1 MAVGALLYRW
11 GWDLQS
17 RSRNQNPHKRFLA
30 TSGSHSFRPKHSSRH
45 RTFLVC
51 TARILC
57 CNHPSK
63 SVGNRFCTRCTSDN
77 LYIFSTA
84 FADVSP
90 YDLHTVTPSTH
101 AMPRVSSTIGLAV
114 LIALVMLVGVSLRP
128 QSLSPF
134 DKYAYN
140 SSPSPSAGRAQAVSK
155 AQVFHT
161 SASPPKVVVAQT
173 GLPGPVAQASGL
185 AKAGQAAGKQVGPP
199 PSPEQKPYDYEGPI
213 VIMPD
218 NLEKD
223 IEEYKARKKKE
234 EEKRQK
240 KEKEQK
246 EAAEKKK
253 QEDEKKKKEDAE
265 KKKKE
270 EEKRKEE
277 EKKRK
282 EEEKKKKE
290 EEEAKSREEEQ
301 KLRIQELAGDDS
313 SFNSLKAKVEK
324 FEKELE
330 PLKKDL
336 EAAKKHKEETKKKD
350 EEMRKEKEKEAAK
363 KLSNGLQGDFHK
375 LERAEIKAIVE
386 NPLNYTEAE
395 KTDGGHVAPYGGKVV
410 ILSASNNKTKSEQY
424 MLERAL
430 LNRQEYCNM
439 HGYTC
444 RFINLDQVDDGKHH
458 IVWAKIKAI
467 EMVFETDPEVEW
479 VWWMDTDMII
489 LNPYIELGEHILSDR
504 ALVERLTYG
513 RPIRSA
519 DASFK
524 GEIYHSK
531 GQIEAKDIHLLLT
544 QDFFGIN
551 AGSFFLRKSQFSK
564 FLLDLWYDQHFID
577 KNYVFREQQ
586 ALNHLLRSHKTVLQ
600 HTGLYPQRLF
610 NSYLGNEKDV
620 WKFKEDD
627 LAVHFAGCGS
637 SRTCEDKFSR
647 YMKIRKRVP
656 KEFQVEFP
664 KD

>member
-1 MAVGALLYRW
+1 
-11 GWDLQS
+11 
-17 RSRNQNPHKRFLA
+17 
-30 TSGSHSFRPKHSSRH
+30 
-45 RTFLVC
+45 
-51 TARILC
+51 
-57 CNHPSK
+57 
-63 SVGNRFCTRCTSDN
+63 
-77 LYIFSTA
+77 
-84 FADVSP
+84 
-90 YDLHTVTPSTH
+90 
-101 AMPRVSSTIGLAV
+101 MPRVSSTIGLAIV
-114 LIALVMLVGVSLRP
+114 IALVMLLGVSLRP

-140 SSPSPSAGRAQAVSK
+140 SSPSGRPSAVSKVQALHTSAQAVS
-155 AQVFHT
+155 
-161 SASPPKVVVAQT
+161 T
-173 GLPGPVAQASGL
+173 GIPAPVAQASGL
-185 AKAGQAAGKQVGPP
+185 ASSGKNVGPP
-199 PSPEQKPYDYEGPI
+199 PSPDQKPYGYDGPI

-223 IEEYKARKKKE
+223 IKAYKDRKLKE
-234 EEKRQK
+234 EQKRL
-240 KEKEQK
+240 KE
-246 EAAEKKK
+246 
-253 QEDEKKKKEDAE
+253 EKKKKEDAE

-270 EEKRKEE
+270 QEQ
-277 EKKRK
+277 KKK
-282 EEEKKKKE
+282 DEEKKKKE
-290 EEEAKSREEEQ
+290 QEQKKKEAEKKKAEDDKKKKEEQEAKSREEEQ
-301 KLRIQELAGDDS
+301 KLRIQELADDDKS
-313 SFNSLKAKVEK
+313 YDSLKAKVEK

-336 EAAKKHKEETKKKD
+336 DAAKKHKEDVKKKA
-350 EEMRKEKEKEAAK
+350 EEARKEKEKEAAK
-363 KLSNGLQGDFHK
+363 KLSSGLQGDFHK
-375 LERAEIKAIVE
+375 LERAEIKTIVE
-386 NPLNYTEAE
+386 NPINYTDSE
-395 KTDGGHVAPYGGKVV
+395 KTDGGHVAPYGNKVV
-410 ILSASNNKTKSEQY
+410 ILSASNNKTASEQY

-467 EMVFETDPEVEW
+467 EMVFETDPNVEW

-489 LNPYIELGEHILSDR
+489 LNPYVELGEHLLSDR

-531 GQIEAKDIHLLLT
+531 GEVQANDIHLLLT

-637 SRTCEDKFSR
+637 SNTCKDKFSR
-647 YMKIRKRVP
+647 YMKVRKRVP

>member
-1 MAVGALLYRW
+1 
-11 GWDLQS
+11 
-17 RSRNQNPHKRFLA
+17 
-30 TSGSHSFRPKHSSRH
+30 
-45 RTFLVC
+45 
-51 TARILC
+51 
-57 CNHPSK
+57 
-63 SVGNRFCTRCTSDN
+63 
-77 LYIFSTA
+77 
-84 FADVSP
+84 
-90 YDLHTVTPSTH
+90 
-101 AMPRVSSTIGLAV
+101 MP
-114 LIALVMLVGVSLRP
+114 P
-128 QSLSPF
+128 
-134 DKYAYN
+134 
-140 SSPSPSAGRAQAVSK
+140 
-155 AQVFHT
+155 
-161 SASPPKVVVAQT
+161 AQT
-173 GLPGPVAQASGL
+173 GAKGVIKPEVAN
-185 AKAGQAAGKQVGPP
+185 AGAAAGANVGPP
-199 PSPEQKPYDYEGPI
+199 PSPDQKPYDYEGPI

-223 IEEYKARKKKE
+223 IKEYKDRQLKE
-234 EEKRQK
+234 ELKRQK
-240 KEKEQK
+240 ALKAKK

-253 QEDEKKKKEDAE
+253 E
-265 KKKKE
+265 
-270 EEKRKEE
+270 
-277 EKKRK
+277 

-290 EEEAKSREEEQ
+290 AEEKKKKDEEKQKEDEKKKAEEDKKKKEEDEAKSREEEQ
-301 KLRIQELAGDDS
+301 KLRIQELADDDK
-313 SFNSLKAKVEK
+313 SFESLKQKVEK

-336 EAAKKHKEETKKKD
+336 DAAKKHKDENKKKA
-350 EEMRKEKEKEAAK
+350 EESKKEAEKEAAK

-375 LERAEIKAIVE
+375 LEKAEVASIVE
-386 NPLNYTEAE
+386 NPLNFTEAE
-395 KTDGGHVAPYGGKVV
+395 KTDGGHVAPYGNKVV
-410 ILSASNNKTKSEQY
+410 ILSASNNKTDSEKY

-430 LNRQEYCNM
+430 LNRQEYCNF

-444 RFINLDQVDDGKHH
+444 RFINLDDVDDGKHH

-467 EMVFETDPEVEW
+467 EMVFETEPDAEW
-479 VWWMDTDMII
+479 VWWMDTDMIL
-489 LNPYIELGEHILSDR
+489 LNPYIELGEHLLGDR
-504 ALVERLTYG
+504 ALIERLTYG

-531 GQIEAKDIHLLLT
+531 GDVEAKDIHLLLT

-610 NSYLGNEKDV
+610 NAYLGNDNDV
-620 WKFKEDD
+620 WKYKETD
-627 LAVHFAGCGS
+627 LCVHFAGCGS
-637 SRTCEDKFSR
+637 SNTCKDKFSR
-647 YMKIRKRVP
+647 YMKVRKRVP